1 MVALLAVGQSSK
13 GKDGEALDPR
23 QGLGDRHRQG
33 GGSWVPELVPRRD
46 LSECGAEAKDGK
58 WFSGGSLGEVTH
70 AGQRRVAA
78 SDELVS
84 GAKGRSVAGPGTD
97 ERSPAGRR
105 RERSAALAEI
115 AANASRNLTMEAP

>member
-58 WFSGGSLGEVTH
+58 WFAGGSLGEVTH

-84 GAKGRSVAGPGTD
+84 GAKGRSVAG
-97 ERSPAGRR
+97 RR

-115 AANASRNLTMEAP
+115 AADASRNLTMEAP